1 MAIVTILADKTNV
14 RAKIESTRRTLREMK
29 TTPEGRE
36 GRNGVRLDIVS
47 QAGMGAKKRAGR
59 VRPATASGKLVKT
72 V

>member
-1 MAIVTILADKTNV
+1 LAIVTILADKTSV
-14 RAKIESTRRTLREMK
+14 RAKIESTRRTFRDMK

-47 QAGMGAKKRAGR
+47 QVEMRAKKRAGSGQRRR
-59 VRPATASGKLVKT
+59 VEERVKT